1 MLLPISSCSPE
12 IINILNSA
20 KHYLAF
26 IYTHNTLIL
35 NTMLFSFIWKFMGKK
50 HQAIGHIFYLLLY
63 LPLLYN
69 SFITTLI
76 GWKTNKYLV
85 AHVLPLRIFV
95 AFGLFHSRLSLAF
108 KTVNALVLAEFNFF
122 HHPPFQSSCNANIT
136 YFPTSVFLFDQFLSS
151 SHILLGEILPLFIV
165 QLMKLTLISHQIPD
179 SHRLCISPGEVTFP
193 NLWSIYCCVFPKI
206 VIYKPSENL
215 FQPSILY
222 SVLAVPAQ

>member
-151 SHILLGEILPLFIV
+151 SHIPAWGNST
-165 QLMKLTLISHQIPD
+165 TLHSSAHETDLDFPSNSWFPQALYLSWRSYIP
-179 SHRLCISPGEVTFP
+179 
-193 NLWSIYCCVFPKI
+193 
-206 VIYKPSENL
+206 
-215 FQPSILY
+215 
-222 SVLAVPAQ
+222 